1 MLWWAVGG
9 FWTEHLV
16 TKVLGQLTII
26 KDYTSPTQ
34 QQARSG
40 NFIILLSSN
49 RGKIQKRMV
58 LYIYYELKL

>member
-26 KDYTSPTQ
+26 KDYTTPAQ
-34 QQARSG
+34 QQANSD
-40 NFIILLSSN
+40 NLIILLKN
-49 RGKIQKRMV
+49 TEKDGR
-58 LYIYYELKL
+58 LYFS

>member
-26 KDYTSPTQ
+26 KDYTAPAQ
-34 QQARSG
+34 QQANSD
-40 NFIILLSSN
+40 NLIILLKN
-49 RGKIQKRMV
+49 TEKDGR
-58 LYIYYELKL
+58 LYLS